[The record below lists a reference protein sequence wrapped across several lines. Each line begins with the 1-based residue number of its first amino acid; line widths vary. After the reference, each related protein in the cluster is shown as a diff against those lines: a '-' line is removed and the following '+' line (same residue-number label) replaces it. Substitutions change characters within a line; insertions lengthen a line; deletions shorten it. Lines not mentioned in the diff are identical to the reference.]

1 VPYLTPDA
9 IPEDDVCRPLSIPA
23 STDWLAFFGGALT
36 ELTKKYNW
44 QQFGAV
50 SVDDTV
56 AKMQEIIDN
65 WYTEPCEACST
76 PGGYRVIRIGSGG
89 HVEQLDENGD
99 WVDATDDYH
108 IPLPDAREDGT
119 EADQICLAAK
129 NAVNGLQVLY
139 ESLSDSWN
147 GDLDEAEA
155 ITALIETFAL
165 TFGFA
170 IAPITYGIA
179 AFFLPIFVTMY
190 ALVEFVIADLWDEDV
205 SKALT
210 CFLVA
215 CASNDAGVV
224 TFDYDCFTEQLRE
237 NVNIFDLTEDQLRL
251 YLQISYLLYFIG
263 GADGLNF
270 AGGSAA
276 ITEDD
281 CSFCDDRWCYT
292 WDFLT
297 TDGGWVSNPR
307 DGSGWGAVYTG
318 ALGWHQGDFLCMS
331 RQLPAACNIDQIVV
345 DCADGGAIFEMYW
358 EDAFPNAAG
367 TDTIDSFPT
376 ACTTGAP
383 GGTDWNPASG
393 DWLTLQIAN
402 GARSEVITRITISGE
417 GDNPFGMDNC

>member
-1 VPYLTPDA
+1 VPYLTPDDL
-9 IPEDDVCRPLSIPA
+9 PEERDCRALLIPA
-23 STDWLAFFGGALT
+23 SSDWLAIVSGALT
-36 ELTKKYNW
+36 ELTKTWNW
-44 QQFGAV
+44 QQGGAV
-50 SVDDTV
+50 TVDEAVSAMLD
-56 AKMQEIIDN
+56 MISGYYID
-65 WYTEPCEACST
+65 PCATCET
-76 PGGYRVIRIGSGG
+76 PGGYRVIRIGPGG
-89 HVEQLDENGD
+89 HVEELDEDGD
-99 WVDATDDYH
+99 WIDATDDYH
-108 IPLPDAREDGT
+108 IPAPDAREGGT
-119 EADQICLAAK
+119 EEDQICLAAK

-215 CASNDAGVV
+215 CASNDSGVV
-224 TFDYDCFTEQLRE
+224 TFDYDCFTAKLRE
-237 NVNIFDLTEDQLRL
+237 NVNLFDLTEDQLRL

-270 AGGSAA
+270 AGGSTA

-281 CSFCDDRWCYT
+281 CSFCEDRWCYT
-292 WDFLT
+292 WDFT
-297 TDGGWVSNPR
+297 ATDGGWVSNPR

-318 ALGWHQGDFLCMS
+318 GTGWHSGDFICMAK
-331 RQLPAACNIDQIVV
+331 QLPASCNIDQIVV
-345 DCADGGAIFEMYW
+345 TCVDNGAVFAMRW
-358 EDAFPNAAG
+358 E
-367 TDTIDSFPT
+367 TSFPDAT
-376 ACTTGAP
+376 GSDVVAAFNTTCNAGAP
-383 GGTDWNPASG
+383 GGTDWNPPSG
-393 DWLTLQIAN
+393 DYITLQINN
-402 GARSEVITRITISGE
+402 GPKSEVITSITMSGE
-417 GDNPFGMDNC
+417 GDNPFGTDNC